1 MQLDLFENN
10 QPALDNNTAEKD
22 ELMQLRQ
29 ELTEQN
35 YRYYVLNQPVLSDK
49 EFDIKMRRLQDLEA
63 KYPELNDPD
72 SPTKHVGSDLKKGSG
87 FQQIEH
93 RYPMLSLQNT
103 YSPEDVKQWYDR
115 VVKDLGQAPQI
126 VAELK
131 YDGLSIALW
140 YKHGTLIHALTRG
153 DGLKGDDVLQNIQ
166 TISSIPQR
174 INRTDIPEEFEIR
187 GEVLL
192 PWASFERL
200 NKERE
205 EQEEPLFAN
214 PRNAASGTLKL
225 QDPSEVKRRG
235 LDAYLYYLLGSE
247 LPTGTHYGNL
257 QQARKWGFQISD
269 AIACCNSL
277 NQVYAFI
284 NHWDTARKS
293 LPVATDGV
301 VLKVND
307 LSQQQQLGFTAKCPR
322 WAIAYKFQPERQQSK
337 LLSVSFQVGRTGIV
351 TPVANMEPV
360 QLSGT
365 IVRRATLHNDDF
377 MQALGLHTGDTVW
390 VEKGGE
396 IIPKITA
403 VVHNKRLQ
411 NAQPITFIRQCPECG
426 ATLVRDEAEAAWY
439 CPNEDGCPPQIKGKI
454 EHFVSRKAM
463 NIDGIGKE
471 TIDQLYSIGL
481 LRNVVDLY
489 HLTEDK
495 LIALEGFQQKAA
507 QNILQGVKAS
517 KQVAWNRVLFALGIR
532 YVGETTAKKLSRT
545 FSSFDLLQQ
554 ASKEQ
559 LMQVEDVG
567 NQIADSIQQWMHKPA
582 NILLIQQLREAG
594 IQLES
599 NDRQSTPQSTILQGK
614 NIVISGTFNRYSRD
628 QLKQMIE
635 DNGGKNIGSV
645 SRNTSF
651 ILAGD
656 NMGPQKRQKA
666 QELNIPLYSEDEFL
680 QLLQSPNI

>member
-1 MQLDLFENN
+1 MQLDLFDNI
-10 QPALDNNTAEKD
+10 QPPLDNNAAEKD
-22 ELMQLRQ
+22 ELMKLRQ

-103 YSPEDVKQWYDR
+103 YSPEEVKQWYDR
-115 VVKDLGQAPQI
+115 IVKDLGQTPQI

-140 YKHGTLIHALTRG
+140 YKQGTLIHALTRG
-153 DGLKGDDVLQNIQ
+153 DGLKGDDVLQNIK
-166 TISSIPQR
+166 TIPSIPQH
-174 INRTDIPEEFEIR
+174 INRTDIPDEFEIR
-187 GEVLL
+187 GEILL

-225 QDPSEVKRRG
+225 QDPSEVKRRR
-235 LDAYLYYLLGSE
+235 LDAYLYYLLGE
-247 LPTGTHYGNL
+247 QLPSATHYGNL
-257 QQARKWGFQISD
+257 QQARSWGFRISD

-277 NQVYAFI
+277 GEVYAFI
-284 NHWDTARKS
+284 NHWDTARKT

-307 LSQQQQLGFTAKCPR
+307 LKQQQQLGFTAKCPR
-322 WAIAYKFQPERQQSK
+322 WAIAYKFQPERQQSR

-365 IVRRATLHNDDF
+365 VVRRATLHNDDF
-377 MQALGLHTGDTVW
+377 MQTLGLHAGDTVW

-403 VVHNKRLQ
+403 VVHDKRLQ
-411 NAQPITFIRQCPECG
+411 NAQPVTFIQQCPECG
-426 ATLVRDEAEAAWY
+426 ATLVHNEEEAAWY

-471 TIDQLYSIGL
+471 TIDRLYSVGL
-481 LRNVVDLY
+481 LHDVVDLY
-489 HLTEDK
+489 HLSENQ

-507 QNILQGVKAS
+507 QNILQGIQTS
-517 KQVAWNRVLFALGIR
+517 KQVPWNRVLFALGIR
-532 YVGETTAKKLSRT
+532 YVGETTAKKLARS
-545 FSSFDLLQQ
+545 FPSFDLLQH

-567 NQIADSIQQWMHKPA
+567 SQIADSIQQWMRKPD
-582 NILLIQQLREAG
+582 NILLVNQLREAG
-594 IQLES
+594 VQLE
-599 NDRQSTPQSTILQGK
+599 NNNLQSTAQSNILQGK

-666 QELNIPLYSEDEFL
+666 QELNIPLCSEDEFL